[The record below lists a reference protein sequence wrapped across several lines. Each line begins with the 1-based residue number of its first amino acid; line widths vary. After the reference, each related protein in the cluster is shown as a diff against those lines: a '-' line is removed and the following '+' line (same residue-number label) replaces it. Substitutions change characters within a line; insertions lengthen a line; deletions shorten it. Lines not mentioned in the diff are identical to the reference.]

1 MSNPVGFGAPCNV
14 LTGGQTFSTADTDIN
29 SGFGAVTP
37 PPVNTPVGTGPA
49 TSDPTMV
56 GPSGFNLP
64 GSAAQNIVTD
74 PNLAGINTP
83 GMTTYGPDSLK
94 NPNSGYY
101 PLTTGDAL

>member
-1 MSNPVGFGAPCNV
+1 MSNLVGFGTPSNV
-14 LTGGQTFSTADTDIN
+14 LTGGQTFSTENTDIN

-37 PPVNTPVGTGPA
+37 PPSSSPVGLNAA
-49 TSDPTMV
+49 TSDPTMG

-74 PNLAGINTP
+74 PNVACITSR

-94 NPNSGYY
+94 NPNSGY
-101 PLTTGDAL
+101 

>member
-1 MSNPVGFGAPCNV
+1 MSNLVGFGTPSSV
-14 LTGGQTFSTADTDIN
+14 LTGGQTFSQENTDIN

-37 PPVNTPVGTGPA
+37 PPATSPVGTAPA
-49 TSDPTMV
+49 TSDPTLS

-64 GSAAQNIVTD
+64 GAAAQNIVTD
-74 PNLAGINTP
+74 PNLAGVTTP

-101 PLTTGDAL
+101 PQQIGDAL